1 MKRFREEFIFVEG
14 EYHFAISAG
23 KAVRFQYENLNSISG
38 FGLCCN
44 LCVKNHHCFFECMA
58 GSGVLI
64 NIKYF
69 ELYKKWENSIQQW
82 LDLRMNLFF

>member
-14 EYHFAISAG
+14 EYHFAIGEG
-23 KAVRFQYENLNSISG
+23 KAVRFQYENLNLISCI
-38 FGLCCN
+38 GLCCN
-44 LCVKNHHCFFECMA
+44 LCAKKHHCFGECPA

-69 ELYKKWENSIQQW
+69 ELYKEWENSIQQQ
-82 LDLRMNLFF
+82 

>member
-14 EYHFAISAG
+14 EYHFAIGEG
-23 KAVRFQYENLNSISG
+23 KAVRFQYENFNPTSCI
-38 FGLCCN
+38 GLCCN
-44 LCVKNHHCFFECMA
+44 LCAKKYHCFGECPA

-69 ELYKKWENSIQQW
+69 ELYKEWETQYNN
-82 LDLRMNLFF
+82 D

>member
-23 KAVRFQYENLNSISG
+23 KAVRFQYENLTSISG

-44 LCVKNHHCFFECMA
+44 LCVKNHHCFFECLA

-69 ELYKKWENSIQQW
+69 ELYKNWEKSI
-82 LDLRMNLFF
+82 NK

>member
-14 EYHFAISAG
+14 EYHFAIGEG
-23 KAVRFQYENLNSISG
+23 KAVRFQCENLNPISG

-44 LCVKNHHCFFECMA
+44 LCVKNHHCFGECPA
-58 GSGVLI
+58 GSYVLI

-69 ELYKKWENSIQQW
+69 ELYKEWEKSIQQ
-82 LDLRMNLFF
+82 

>member
-14 EYHFAISAG
+14 EYHFAIGGS
-23 KAVRFQYENLNSISG
+23 KAVRFQCENLNPISSS
-38 FGLCCN
+38 GLCCN
-44 LCVKNHHCFFECMA
+44 LCVKNHHCSGECPA

-69 ELYKKWENSIQQW
+69 KYYKELENSIQQ
-82 LDLRMNLFF
+82 

>member
-14 EYHFAISAG
+14 EYHFAIGGG
-23 KAVRFQYENLNSISG
+23 KAVRFQYENLNPISC

-44 LCVKNHHCFFECMA
+44 LCVKNHHCFGECLA
-58 GSGVLI
+58 GSDVLV

-69 ELYKKWENSIQQW
+69 ELYKEWENSIQQ
-82 LDLRMNLFF
+82 

>member
-1 MKRFREEFIFVEG
+1 MERFREEFIFVEG

-23 KAVRFQYENLNSISG
+23 KAVRFQYENLNPISC

-44 LCVKNHHCFFECMA
+44 LCVKNHHCFFECPA

-69 ELYKKWENSIQQW
+69 ELYKEWENSIQQ
-82 LDLRMNLFF
+82 

>member
-23 KAVRFQYENLNSISG
+23 KSVRFQYENLNPISC

-44 LCVKNHHCFFECMA
+44 LCVKSHHCSGECPA

-69 ELYKKWENSIQQW
+69 ELYKEWENSIQQ
-82 LDLRMNLFF
+82 

>member
-23 KAVRFQYENLNSISG
+23 KAVRFQYENLNPISC

-44 LCVKNHHCFFECMA
+44 LCVKNHHCFFECLA
-58 GSGVLI
+58 GNDVLI

-69 ELYKKWENSIQQW
+69 ELYKEWENSIQQ
-82 LDLRMNLFF
+82 

>member
-14 EYHFAISAG
+14 EYHFAIGGS
-23 KAVRFQYENLNSISG
+23 KAVRFQYENLNPISC

-44 LCVKNHHCFFECMA
+44 LCVKNHHCFGECLA

-69 ELYKKWENSIQQW
+69 ELYKEWEKSIQQ
-82 LDLRMNLFF
+82 

>member
-23 KAVRFQYENLNSISG
+23 KAVRFQYENLNPISSS
-38 FGLCCN
+38 GLCCN
-44 LCVKNHHCFFECMA
+44 LCVKNHHCFDECLA

-69 ELYKKWENSIQQW
+69 ELYKDWEKSI
-82 LDLRMNLFF
+82 NK

>member
-14 EYHFAISAG
+14 EYHFAIGGG
-23 KAVRFQYENLNSISG
+23 KAVRFQYENLNAISCL
-38 FGLCCN
+38 GLCCN
-44 LCVKNHHCFFECMA
+44 LCVKNHHCFGECPA

-69 ELYKKWENSIQQW
+69 ELYKEWENSIQQQ
-82 LDLRMNLFF
+82 

>member
-14 EYHFAISAG
+14 EYHFAIRG
-23 KAVRFQYENLNSISG
+23 DKAVHFQYENLNPISC

-44 LCVKNHHCFFECMA
+44 LCVKSHHCSGECPA

-69 ELYKKWENSIQQW
+69 ELYKEWDNNISNIVNG
-82 LDLRMNLFF
+82 L

>member
-1 MKRFREEFIFVEG
+1 MERFREEFIFVEG
-14 EYHFAISAG
+14 EYHFAIGGS
-23 KAVRFQYENLNSISG
+23 KAVRFQYENLNPISS

-44 LCVKNHHCFFECMA
+44 LCVKKHHCFFECLA

-69 ELYKKWENSIQQW
+69 ERYKKWENSIQQ
-82 LDLRMNLFF
+82 

>member
-1 MKRFREEFIFVEG
+1 MKRFREEFIFIEG
-14 EYHFAISAG
+14 EYHFAIGGS
-23 KAVRFQYENLNSISG
+23 KAVRFQYENLNPISC

-44 LCVKNHHCFFECMA
+44 LCVKKHHCFGECLA

-69 ELYKKWENSIQQW
+69 ELYKEWENLIQQ
-82 LDLRMNLFF
+82 

>member
-1 MKRFREEFIFVEG
+1 MKRFREEFIFIEG
-14 EYHFAISAG
+14 EYHFAIGGS
-23 KAVRFQYENLNSISG
+23 KAVRFQYENLNPISC

-44 LCVKNHHCFFECMA
+44 LCVKKHHCFGECLA

-69 ELYKKWENSIQQW
+69 ELYKEWENSIQQ
-82 LDLRMNLFF
+82 

>member
-14 EYHFAISAG
+14 EYHFAIGEG
-23 KAVRFQYENLNSISG
+23 KAVRFQYENLNPISD

-44 LCVKNHHCFFECMA
+44 LCVKNHHCFGECLA

-69 ELYKKWENSIQQW
+69 ELYKEWEN
-82 LDLRMNLFF
+82 LYNND

>member
-1 MKRFREEFIFVEG
+1 MQRFREEFIFVEG
-14 EYHFAISAG
+14 EYHFAIGGS
-23 KAVRFQYENLNSISG
+23 KAVRFQYENLNPISC

-44 LCVKNHHCFFECMA
+44 LCVKNHHCFGECLA

-69 ELYKKWENSIQQW
+69 ELYKEWEKSIQQ
-82 LDLRMNLFF
+82 

>member
-23 KAVRFQYENLNSISG
+23 KSVRFQYENLNPRSC

-44 LCVKNHHCFFECMA
+44 LCVKNHHCFFECLA

-69 ELYKKWENSIQQW
+69 ELYKEWENSIQQ
-82 LDLRMNLFF
+82 

>member
-14 EYHFAISAG
+14 EYHFAIGGG
-23 KAVRFQYENLNSISG
+23 KAVRFQCENLNPRSC

-44 LCVKNHHCFFECMA
+44 LCVKNHHCSSECPA

-69 ELYKKWENSIQQW
+69 ELYKEWENSIQQ
-82 LDLRMNLFF
+82 

>member
-14 EYHFAISAG
+14 EYHFAIGGG
-23 KAVRFQYENLNSISG
+23 KAVRFQCENLNPISSSC
-38 FGLCCN
+38 LCCN
-44 LCVKNHHCFFECMA
+44 LCVKNHHCFGECPA

-69 ELYKKWENSIQQW
+69 KYYKEWNNQYNN
-82 LDLRMNLFF
+82 D

>member
-1 MKRFREEFIFVEG
+1 MQRFREEFIFVEG
-14 EYHFAISAG
+14 EYHFAIGGS
-23 KAVRFQYENLNSISG
+23 KAVRFQYENLNPISC

-44 LCVKNHHCFFECMA
+44 LCVKKHHCFGECLA

-69 ELYKKWENSIQQW
+69 ELYKEWENLIQQ
-82 LDLRMNLFF
+82 

>member
-14 EYHFAISAG
+14 EYHFAIGGS
-23 KAVRFQYENLNSISG
+23 KAVRFQYENLNPISC

-44 LCVKNHHCFFECMA
+44 LCVKNHHCFGECLA

-69 ELYKKWENSIQQW
+69 ELYKDWEKSI
-82 LDLRMNLFF
+82 NK

>member
-14 EYHFAISAG
+14 EYHFAIGGS
-23 KAVRFQYENLNSISG
+23 KAVRFQYENLNPISC

-44 LCVKNHHCFFECMA
+44 LCVKNHHCFDECPA
-58 GSGVLI
+58 GSGVLV

-69 ELYKKWENSIQQW
+69 ELYKEWENSIQQ
-82 LDLRMNLFF
+82 